1 MKRDFW
7 IERWQRNEIGFHQ
20 TEINSHLQAY
30 WGALALPE
38 GCPVFVPLCGKSR
51 DMLWLRAQGHEVLG
65 VEISPIAVRE
75 FFAEN
80 ELEPVICKQG
90 PFERW
95 QCDGLTLLCG
105 DLFDLT
111 RDDLAACCAVFDRA
125 SLIALPP
132 GMREAYVR
140 HISALLPVQT
150 KMLLVTLEYPQQE
163 MDGPPFS
170 VHEDE
175 VRRLYEPDFSLTG
188 LCRIDILPETRFAD
202 RGVTQMIEKAYQ
214 LTRKE

>member
-7 IERWQRNEIGFHQ
+7 IERWQQNEIGFHQ
-20 TEINSHLQAY
+20 PEINSHLQAY
-30 WGALALPE
+30 WGALVLPE

-65 VEISPIAVRE
+65 VEISPIAVRD

-80 ELEPVICKQG
+80 ELQPTISQQG

-111 RDDLAACCAVFDRA
+111 RSDLAECCALFDRA

-132 GMREAYVR
+132 PMREAYVC
-140 HISALLPVQT
+140 HVTSLLPAQA

-175 VRRLYEPDFSLTG
+175 VRRLYEPAFSLKE
-188 LCRIDILPETRFAD
+188 LCSIDILQETQFAS

-214 LTRKE
+214 LIRSG